1 MKAEHRKELQTN
13 ALAEGIA
20 RFVEG
25 VKAGPSRAGLLVWG
39 LLALGVIGFLA
50 WRHFSSAHLEQ
61 VSHQWSK
68 VDDIGEQLA
77 GAKDMNQVEEA
88 LNEINQT
95 AASQT
100 GTPAARAL
108 RFQEARARMRLGL
121 ERLYSVSDRKSAREN
136 LEKAAT
142 IYEELSRT
150 SDSPILWQEA
160 MLMSAKARE
169 SLGNVGDAVDKYRLL
184 AERAKDSVAGKEA
197 AQRLEYLSD
206 PANRK
211 RVEEFYA
218 EMNAEKTAAPTP
230 PSELPP
236 PVPPPSPP
244 PVPPPSPPPAK
255 P

>member
-20 RFVEG
+20 RFVGG

-39 LLALGVIGFLA
+39 LLALVVVVFLA
-50 WRHFSSAHLEQ
+50 WRYFSSAHLEQ

-68 VDDIGEQLA
+68 VDDAGEQLA

-88 LNEINQT
+88 LKEIGQI
-95 AASQT
+95 AASQA

-108 RFQEARARMRLGL
+108 RFQEARARLRLGL

-150 SDSPILWQEA
+150 SDSPLLWQEA

-169 SLGNVGDAVDKYRLL
+169 SLGQVGDAVDKYRLL
-184 AERAKDSVAGKEA
+184 TERAKDSVAGKEA

-218 EMNAEKTAAPTP
+218 EMDKLAEKTAAPTP

-244 PVPPPSPPPAK
+244 PAK